1 MGNRRK
7 QEIALSFGFLIAFF
21 VAWHLFAMIF
31 DSVLIPA
38 PIGTA
43 RAVVELIFETQTWRS
58 FWLSNQS
65 LAIGFVLSI
74 AVGVVIGLSTGRVA
88 WLERALDPWLDLLLV
103 LPMAMMM
110 PIILMTL
117 GFSLSAR
124 VLIVFLFAVPIVI
137 VNTRAGVREVP
148 PELIDMARVFGANE
162 FDLWKR
168 ILIKSAAPAMWTG
181 FRSGLGRSISGMV
194 LSELLLVA
202 VGIGYMFQLFQGQ
215 FDPER
220 TFGLVALLIAE
231 SLLLLKALRLV
242 ERRAIPW
249 FHIDKFQNQ

>member
-1 MGNRRK
+1 VNRRK
-7 QEIALSFGFLIAFF
+7 QEIALSFGFFIAFF
-21 VAWHLFAMIF
+21 VAWHLFTKIF
-31 DSVLIPA
+31 ESVLIPTS
-38 PIGTA
+38 IGTA

-74 AVGVVIGLSTGRVA
+74 AAGVVIGLIISRVA
-88 WLERALDPWLDLLLV
+88 WMERVLDPWLDLLLV

-110 PIILMTL
+110 PIIIMTL

-124 VLIVFLFAVPIVI
+124 VVVVVLFAVPVVI
-137 VNTRAGVREVP
+137 VNTRAGIREVP
-148 PELIDMARVFGANE
+148 SELIDMARVFGANE
-162 FDLWKR
+162 FDLWR
-168 ILIKSAAPAMWTG
+168 QILIKSAAPSMWTG
-181 FRSGLGRSISGMV
+181 FRIGLARSITGMV

-202 VGIGYMFQLFQGQ
+202 VGIGMLFQLFQGE
-215 FDPER
+215 FDPDK

-231 SLLLLKALRLV
+231 SLLLLKAVHLL